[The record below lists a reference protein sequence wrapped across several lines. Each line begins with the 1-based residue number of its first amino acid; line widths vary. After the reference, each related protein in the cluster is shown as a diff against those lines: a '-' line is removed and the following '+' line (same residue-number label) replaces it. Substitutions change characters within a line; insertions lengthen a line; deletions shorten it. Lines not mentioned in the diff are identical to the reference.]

1 MLIFLI
7 GMPGSGKSS
16 VGKQLASEWQIPFV
30 DMDELIEQKAQ
41 KSIPTIFEQDGEAH
55 FRRLEQAVLH
65 EIIAQPPTTQV
76 IATGGGAPCFF
87 DNMDRINRAG
97 TSVFIDTPLYT
108 IAQRMTNKSQDR
120 PLYQQADYDAMYQ
133 KLVHTFGQR
142 KQFYWQANI
151 FLSAT
156 ELSVPS

>member
-16 VGKQLASEWQIPFV
+16 VGKQLAQEWQIPFV

-41 KSIPTIFEQDGEAH
+41 KSIPAIFEQDGEAH
-55 FRRLEQAVLH
+55 FRSLEQAVLH
-65 EIIAQPPTTQV
+65 ELITQPTTTQV

-87 DNMDRINRAG
+87 DNMQQINQAG
-97 TSVFIDTPLYT
+97 ISVFIDTPLHT
-108 IAQRMTNKSQDR
+108 IAQRMTSKNQDR
-120 PLYQQADYDAMYQ
+120 PLYQQTDYNAMFD

-151 FLSAT
+151 VLRAG
-156 ELSVPS
+156 EL